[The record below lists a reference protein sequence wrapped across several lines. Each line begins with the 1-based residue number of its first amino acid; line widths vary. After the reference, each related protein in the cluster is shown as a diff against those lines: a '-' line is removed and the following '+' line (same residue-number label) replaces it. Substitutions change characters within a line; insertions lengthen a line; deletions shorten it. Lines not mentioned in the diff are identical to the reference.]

1 MISAGSERVKA
12 VLNSLILPII
22 ILAAWHLVTSFNICP
37 PTVLP
42 GIPDVIKTFVRQ
54 ILSGQFFEDLG
65 ISLIR
70 VVKGFLIAAVSGI
83 FLGVIM
89 AVSLRTNRFFKTVFE
104 ALRQIPTIAII
115 PLLIIWFG
123 IGETTKVIMIA
134 KSAFFPILL
143 NTISSIRETPG
154 GYLELAR
161 IYKLRPLQTYI
172 RIYFPFSIPY
182 LITGL
187 RLALGAA
194 WRTVVAA
201 EIVAYSSG
209 IGYRINDARMLM
221 EPATVIVGI
230 LTIGAVGSLMDKV
243 LVWLEKRITPWL
255 NTK

>member
-1 MISAGSERVKA
+1 MRGGAPGKITAT
-12 VLNSLILPII
+12 LNTLILPII
-22 ILAAWHLVTSFNICP
+22 MLVSWHIVTHFKICP

-42 GIPDVIKTFVRQ
+42 GIPDVIKAFGRQ
-54 ILSGQFFEDLG
+54 ALSGQFFEDLG

-70 VVKGFLIAAVSGI
+70 VVKGFLIAAVSGVS
-83 FLGVIM
+83 LGVIM
-89 AVSLRTNRFFKTVFE
+89 AVSLRTNRFFKAVFE

-161 IYKLRPLQTYI
+161 IYKLKPLQTYLS
-172 RIYFPFSIPY
+172 IYFPFSIPY
-182 LITGL
+182 LFTGL

-194 WRTVVAA
+194 WTTVVAA
-201 EIVAYSSG
+201 EIVASSSG

-221 EPATVIVGI
+221 EPDTVIVGI
-230 LTIGAVGSLMDKV
+230 LSIGAVGSLMDKG
-243 LVWLEKRITPWL
+243 LVCLEKRITPWL
-255 NTK
+255 NK

>member
-1 MISAGSERVKA
+1 MKGGGQKRIAA
-12 VLNSLILPII
+12 ALNTLILPLL
-22 ILAAWHLVTSFNICP
+22 ILVSWHIVTYYKICP
-37 PTVLP
+37 PAVLP
-42 GIPDVIKTFVRQ
+42 GISDVVRAFVRQ
-54 ILSGQFFEDLG
+54 VLSGQFFDDLAV
-65 ISLIR
+65 SLIR
-70 VVKGFLIAAVSGI
+70 VVKGFLIAAVLGI
-83 FLGVIM
+83 PLGVFM
-89 AVSLRTNRFFKTVFE
+89 AVSLRTSRFFATVFE

-161 IYKLRPLQTYI
+161 IYKLNPLQTYI
-172 RIYFPFSIPY
+172 NIYFPFSIPY
-182 LITGL
+182 LFTGL

-194 WRTVVAA
+194 WTTVVAA
-201 EIVAYSSG
+201 EIVASSSG

-221 EPATVIVGI
+221 EPGTVIVGI
-230 LTIGAVGSLMDKV
+230 LTIGAVGSLMDRG

-255 NTK
+255 NKQ